1 MRQPIFHRFEGK
13 NLPPFLKFN
22 ERLVRERFPTTAM
35 GFPQDQTRPTISF
48 VEAAH
53 VSDGKFNSREIS
65 RAPRFLHR
73 GCVSRSSTTS
83 SGGLK
88 GGVHP
93 RFLNPFSRS
102 PLGSS
107 PSISRG
113 RRSDRCGCA
122 ASTSSSL
129 RPFHDSRDL
138 GMERAICEVKSF
150 EGIVF

>member
-22 ERLVRERFPTTAM
+22 ERLVHEQFPTTAM

-122 ASTSSSL
+122 LVLPPLCAPSMIPGIWEWNVQFVKL
-129 RPFHDSRDL
+129 KVSR
-138 GMERAICEVKSF
+138 G
-150 EGIVF
+150 